1 MLGFGASLGLV
12 GLSAL
17 TTSAA
22 GAEIGA
28 VGALEVSE
36 TRAGAGL
43 EPGMVGGRLGLATMI
58 LISPSS
64 FFNT

>member
-12 GLSAL
+12 GLLAL